1 MCARWSR
8 WKWNILTILGVMGA
22 LSASPCCPKKNDILM
37 SRGVSCIVLSVTL
50 GLGRDKGRLETT
62 RGEGSLKDVFKG
74 KGCWGL
80 PQWLLVTIGYVGG
93 FTVNTRS
100 ARLGVVQ
107 RLLEVRRPGEN

>member
-1 MCARWSR
+1 MCPVVQVEVEHIDHIGSDGCTVSVTM
-8 WKWNILTILGVMGA
+8 L
-22 LSASPCCPKKNDILM
+22 PKKNDILM

-100 ARLGVVQ
+100 AHLEVVQ